1 MKLNLLRNQINQ
13 VDKKI
18 ISLLATRFS
27 LVKQIVQ
34 LKRIRNLS
42 AFDKKREMEVLRYV
56 KLSGKT
62 NGIDE
67 RFLEKIFQ
75 LILRYS
81 KKIQKD
87 LM

>member
-1 MKLNLLRNQINQ
+1 MKLNLLRKKINQ

-34 LKRIRNLS
+34 LKRIGNLKT
-42 AFDKKREMEVLRYV
+42 FDKKREMEVLSYV
-56 KLSGKT
+56 KLSGI
-62 NGIDE
+62 NMGIDE
-67 RFLEKIFQ
+67 TFLEKIFH

-87 LM
+87 LL